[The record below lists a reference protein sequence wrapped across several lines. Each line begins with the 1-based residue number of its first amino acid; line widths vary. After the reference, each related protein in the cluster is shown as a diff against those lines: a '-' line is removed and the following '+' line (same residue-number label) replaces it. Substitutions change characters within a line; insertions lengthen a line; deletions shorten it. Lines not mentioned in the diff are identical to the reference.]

1 MKMLTYKIISNKN
14 PYLKKIKLK
23 YNSIHDKS

>member
-14 PYLKKIKLK
+14 PFEKIKLK